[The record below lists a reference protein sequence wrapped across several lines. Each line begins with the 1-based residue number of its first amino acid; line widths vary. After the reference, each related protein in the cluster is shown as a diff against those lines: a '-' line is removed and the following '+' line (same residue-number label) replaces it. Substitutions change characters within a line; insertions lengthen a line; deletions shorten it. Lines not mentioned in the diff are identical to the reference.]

1 MWRRIGQLKKAP
13 FSFVIPVLNE
23 AGNLGYTLAILKSR
37 FPNSETIVVDGGSS
51 DGTNEIAKRDCDI
64 FLESSPGRAT
74 QMNLGASRAQ
84 GEVLFFLHAD
94 TVPDFSEA
102 EFSDQLSLST
112 IWGFCRV
119 KLSGEKIIYKVIS
132 SLINKRSE
140 ITYVSTGDQMIFIR
154 RAVFDALGGYGNIS
168 LMEDI
173 YLSKQLRVISKPQVM
188 SLEVVTS
195 SRRWEENGVIKTI
208 ALMWTLRAAY
218 FCGVPPNFLKK
229 YY

>member
-1 MWRRIGQLKKAP
+1 MKNTP

-23 AGNLGYTLAILKSR
+23 ADNIGHTLAILKSR

-51 DGTNEIAKRDCDI
+51 DGTDEIAKKDCDI
-64 FLESSPGRAT
+64 FLESSASRAK
-74 QMNLGASRAQ
+74 QMNLGALRAQ

-94 TVPDFSEA
+94 TIPDFSEA

-112 IWGFCRV
+112 IWGFCRL
-119 KLSGEKIIYKVIS
+119 KLSGQKTIYKVIS

-140 ITYVSTGDQMIFIR
+140 ITSVSSGDQMIFVR
-154 RAVFDALGGYGNIS
+154 RAVFNVLGGYGNLS

-188 SLEVVTS
+188 SLEVVSS
-195 SRRWEENGVIKTI
+195 SRRWEENGVIRTI

-218 FCGVPPNFLKK
+218 FCGVSPNLLKK
-229 YY
+229 FY

>member
-1 MWRRIGQLKKAP
+1 MRRCIGQLKNTP

-23 AGNLGYTLAILKSR
+23 ADNIGHTLAILKSR

-51 DGTNEIAKRDCDI
+51 DGTDEIAKKDCDI
-64 FLESSPGRAT
+64 FLESSAGRAT
-74 QMNLGASRAQ
+74 QMNLGALRAQ

-112 IWGFCRV
+112 IWGFCRL
-119 KLSGEKIIYKVIS
+119 KLSGQKIIYKVIS

-140 ITYVSTGDQMIFIR
+140 ITYVSSGDQMIFVR
-154 RAVFDALGGYGNIS
+154 RAVFDALGGYGNLS

-188 SLEVVTS
+188 SLEVVSS
-195 SRRWEENGVIKTI
+195 SRRWEENGVIRTI
-208 ALMWTLRAAY
+208 VLMWTLRAAY
-218 FCGVPPNFLKK
+218 FCGVSPNLLKK
-229 YY
+229 FY